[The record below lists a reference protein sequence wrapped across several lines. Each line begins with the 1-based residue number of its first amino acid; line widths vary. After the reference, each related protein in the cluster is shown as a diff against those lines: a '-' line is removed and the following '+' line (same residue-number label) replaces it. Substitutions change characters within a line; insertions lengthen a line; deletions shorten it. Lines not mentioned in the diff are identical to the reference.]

1 MMMKRLCSYGLLL
14 VAAVVIAAFAFFQNS
29 KNDQVADSLAS
40 RQLAT
45 ATAVPQQ
52 QLFFTDDDEDGY
64 IRPVQPPAVV
74 PGSKKH
80 HEKHK
85 DLFPLS
91 KWDWA
96 GICAAAIG
104 LMIAAGGGVGGGGIL
119 VPVYVLLLRFHP
131 KLAIPLSNI
140 TIFGGALTNMALNV
154 SKRHP
159 AADRPLVDWDL
170 ILVMEPLTI
179 GGALVGS
186 FINKVG
192 FLTYNNSF
200 LHLTTH

>member
-1 MMMKRLCSYGLLL
+1 MMIKRLRRYRLVL
-14 VAAVVIAAFAFFQNS
+14 VAAVVVVALAAIKISRNE
-29 KNDQVADSLAS
+29 KTADNLAS
-40 RQLAT
+40 RQLA
-45 ATAVPQQ
+45 AAAAAPQQ

-64 IRPVQPPAVV
+64 VRPVKPPAVV

-186 FINKVG
+186 FINKV
-192 FLTYNNSF
+192 SF
-200 LHLTTH
+200 LSKCNMNSLH